1 MHEAFTKVG
10 LTNEESREVKRCQRR
25 AGQGV
30 KSSCAKVQWQECTK
44 HHVWSGVDIV
54 QGFAEDGGKGGWGQL
69 TKGQSS
75 RLWCLDKRP
84 WGAMEGL

>member
-10 LTNEESREVKRCQRR
+10 LTNEESREVKRSQRR

-54 QGFAEDGGKGGWGQL
+54 QGFAEDGGRVAGAVDKGPEFQ
-69 TKGQSS
+69 
-75 RLWCLDKRP
+75 
-84 WGAMEGL
+84 AMVLG